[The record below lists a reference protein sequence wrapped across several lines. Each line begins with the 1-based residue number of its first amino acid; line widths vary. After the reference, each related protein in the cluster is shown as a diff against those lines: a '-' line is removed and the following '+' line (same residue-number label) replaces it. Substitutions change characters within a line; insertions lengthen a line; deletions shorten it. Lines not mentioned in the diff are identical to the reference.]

1 MATARKSRVAPDAD
15 SKVDLSENLQN
26 TSVDYIQ
33 KRPSCVALAPWLQ
46 TQLETLLTQRG
57 HAWLLAGASGLGQLD
72 LALALAKAWL
82 CDDPTPQGACNQC
95 SSCHAIAV
103 NSHADLRFMVPET
116 LALERGWPLNKRSQ
130 KDIETRKPSREI
142 RVDDAR
148 EMVAYAQVTHARG
161 VILVYPAERM
171 NTVTANAILKT
182 LEEPP
187 PSLFFVLATE
197 AAHQL
202 LPTIRSRC
210 QSHAMHWPGFDEALD
225 WLAKSAGTSP
235 TPVDTKTPA
244 HSSHP
249 EATPAERADLYTLLA
264 AAGGRPADV
273 HTALLAGLPLHDA
286 AQHWRRLP
294 RAMAEG
300 RADALADWTPAQTV
314 AMLQKLCHDLM
325 ALRAGGQARFFN
337 RSDLPDSQ
345 PSWSVLVQWAKA
357 LSLSAQTAEHPFSVP
372 LLREAMVSH
381 AQRVINM
388 AK

>member
-1 MATARKSRVAPDAD
+1 MATARKSRVVAD
-15 SKVDLSENLQN
+15 GDVPVVVGELSQN
-26 TSVDYIQ
+26 NSVDYIQ
-33 KRPSCVALAPWLQ
+33 KRNHPPALAPWLQ

-82 CDDPTPQGACNQC
+82 CLHPSPQGACNQC

-103 NSHADLRFMVPET
+103 NSHSDLRFMVPET
-116 LALERGWPLNKRSQ
+116 LALERGWPLSKKSQ

-161 VILVYPAERM
+161 VILVCPAERM

-187 PSLFFVLATE
+187 SSLFFVLATE

-210 QSHAMHWPGFDEALD
+210 QSHAMVWPGFDEALD
-225 WLAKSAGTSP
+225 WLAKSVFHPDSRFDANAEVSSSKNLP
-235 TPVDTKTPA
+235 TL
-244 HSSHP
+244 
-249 EATPAERADLYTLLA
+249 AERADLHTLLA

-273 HTALLAGLPLHDA
+273 HTALLAGLPLHEA

-294 RAMAEG
+294 QAMAEG
-300 RADALADWTPAQTV
+300 RADAIADWTPAQTV

-325 ALRAGGQARFFN
+325 ALRAGGAARFFSQ
-337 RSDLPDSQ
+337 SDLPDLQ
-345 PSWSVLVQWAKA
+345 PAWFVLAQWAKA

-372 LLREAMVSH
+372 LLREAMVSQA
-381 AQRVINM
+381 AQVMRLRN
-388 AK
+388 

>member
-1 MATARKSRVAPDAD
+1 MATARKSRITPDAD
-15 SKVDLSENLQN
+15 SIANTGETSQNL
-26 TSVDYIQ
+26 SVDYIQ
-33 KRPSCVALAPWLQ
+33 KRQQSTPLAPWLQ
-46 TQLETLLTQRG
+46 NQLETLLTQRG

-72 LALALAKAWL
+72 LALALAKTWL
-82 CDDPTPQGACNQC
+82 CAHPTPQGACTQC

-116 LALERGWPLNKRSQ
+116 LALERGWPLSKKSQ

-187 PSLFFVLATE
+187 SSLFFVLATE
-197 AAHQL
+197 ATHQL

-210 QSHAMHWPGFDEALD
+210 QSHAMVWPGFDEALD
-225 WLAKSAGTSP
+225 WLTKSLLTTN
-235 TPVDTKTPA
+235 TPSDNKA
-244 HSSHP
+244 QANSSLP
-249 EATPAERADLYTLLA
+249 QPTPAERADLHTLLA

-294 RAMAEG
+294 HAMAEG
-300 RADALADWTPAQTV
+300 RADALADWTPAQIV

-325 ALRAGGQARFFN
+325 ALRAGGKSRFFD
-337 RSDLPDSQ
+337 RIDLPDSQ
-345 PSWSVLVQWAKA
+345 PSWSVLAQWAKA

-372 LLREAMVSH
+372 LLREAMVSQ
-381 AQRVINM
+381 AEQVMRLRS
-388 AK
+388 